1 MRPNIYRRELKRPE
15 INRSRR
21 QMAAATKKHSQEK
34 MRQRRKMSGTFRSDD
49 RAVTQ
54 FYALM
59 CFLIFNVLST
69 SVAHSRVGHTKSL
82 ILTWYL
88 VTILDCSSWLR
99 LIALEPNNFSSAGS
113 HFFPAV
119 LFTWRNNIWKELGL
133 NQGHLAL
140 RATPDH
146 GSSNIKGWLK
156 GWGVVTTEWSA
167 HRETI

>member
-1 MRPNIYRRELKRPE
+1 MLQGSIMRPNIYRRELKRPE

-59 CFLIFNVLST
+59 CFLILNVLST
-69 SVAHSRVGHTKSL
+69 SSFKSGTHSVSNLDVVFGSNIRL
-82 ILTWYL
+82 QLLT
-88 VTILDCSSWLR
+88 
-99 LIALEPNNFSSAGS
+99 ALNSAGTEQFQFGRFS
-113 HFFPAV
+113 FFPAV

-156 GWGVVTTEWSA
+156 G
-167 HRETI
+167 